1 MSWDGVEILERED
14 AETGAAIF
22 IAIHSERLG
31 PATGGTRMKTYPDRD
46 AARRDSM
53 RLSEGMTYKWAAA
66 GFPRGGGKAVLAIP
80 HDFRAADRL
89 GLLRRYGAFVKELGG
104 RFWTGA
110 DVGTSAED
118 MDVISEEGSPYIFSR
133 TPAKGGAGGSGTWTA
148 IGVEASI
155 EAAAERLF
163 GSRSLEDRSIVIQGA
178 GSVGI
183 PLIDLLA
190 AGRARIAFGDP
201 SPAAGRGLGPAI
213 ERIAPD
219 EVFDRP
225 CDVFAPCALGGVL
238 NAETIPRLKCRAVVG
253 SANNQLAAAED
264 ADRLAARG
272 ILYAPDFIANA
283 GGAIAITGIE
293 ALGWS
298 RERAQR
304 EVRAIGDTVRRV
316 FDIAESS
323 RITPDAA
330 ARRLADQRLAAGPSR
345 LSGSP
350 R

>member
-14 AETGAAIF
+14 AASGAVIL

-31 PATGGTRMKTYPDRD
+31 PATGGTRMKAYPDRD
-46 AARRDSM
+46 AARRDAM

-66 GFPRGGGKAVLAIP
+66 GFPRGGGKAVLAVP
-80 HDFRAADRL
+80 SDLDAADRSA
-89 GLLRRYGAFVKELGG
+89 LLRRYGAFIKELGG

-118 MDVISEEGSPYIFSR
+118 MDVIAEEGAPYVFSR

-148 IGVEASI
+148 TGVASSI
-155 EAAAERLF
+155 EAACERLF
-163 GSRSLEDRSIVIQGA
+163 GSRSIEGRSIVIQGV

-190 AGRARIAFGDP
+190 AGGARIAFGDP
-201 SPAAGRGLGPAI
+201 SPEAGRGLGPAI
-213 ERIAPD
+213 ERIAP
-219 EVFDRP
+219 EAVFDRP

-238 NAETIPRLKCRAVVG
+238 NSETIPRLACRAVVG

-298 RERAQR
+298 HERAER
-304 EVRAIGDTVRRV
+304 EVRAIGDTVARV
-316 FDIAESS
+316 FDIAEEA

-330 ARRLADQRLAAGPSR
+330 ARRLAEERLAAGPSG

>member
-1 MSWDGVEILERED
+1 VSWNGVEILERED
-14 AETGAAIF
+14 GATGSAIL

-31 PATGGTRMKTYPDRD
+31 PATGGTRMKAYPDRG
-46 AARRDSM
+46 AARRDAM

-66 GFPRGGGKAVLAIP
+66 GFPRGGGKAVLAVP
-80 HDFRAADRL
+80 SDLDAADRTA
-89 GLLRRYGAFVKELGG
+89 LLRRYGAFIKELGG

-118 MDVISEEGSPYIFSR
+118 MDVIAEEGAPYVFSR

-148 IGVEASI
+148 IGVASSI
-155 EAAAERLF
+155 EAACERLF
-163 GSRSLEDRSIVIQGA
+163 GSRSIGGRSIVIQGA

-190 AGRARIAFGDP
+190 AGGARIAFGDP
-201 SPAAGRGLGPAI
+201 SPEAGRGLGPVI
-213 ERIAPD
+213 ERIAPED
-219 EVFDRP
+219 VFDRP

-238 NAETIPRLKCRAVVG
+238 NSETILRLACRAVVG

-293 ALGWS
+293 ALGWT
-298 RERAQR
+298 RESAER
-304 EVRAIGDTVRRV
+304 EVRAIGDTVARV
-316 FDIAESS
+316 FDIAEKA

-330 ARRLADQRLAAGPSR
+330 ARRLAEERLAAGPSG

>member
-1 MSWDGVEILERED
+1 MSWNGVEILERDD
-14 AETGAAIF
+14 AETGATIL

-31 PATGGTRMKTYPDRD
+31 PATGGTRMKSYPDRD
-46 AARRDSM
+46 AARRDAM

-66 GFPRGGGKAVLAIP
+66 GFPRGGGKAVLAVP
-80 HDFRAADRL
+80 RDFRSADRP
-89 GLLRRYGAFVKELGG
+89 GLLRRFGRFVKELEG

-118 MDVISEEGSPYIFSR
+118 MDVIAEEGAPYVFSR

-148 IGVEASI
+148 IGVAASI
-155 EAAAERLF
+155 EAACERLF
-163 GSRSLEDRSIVIQGA
+163 GSRSLAGRSIVIQGA

-183 PLIDLLA
+183 PLMDLLA
-190 AGRARIAFGDP
+190 AGRARIAFSDV
-201 SPAAGRGLGPAI
+201 SPEAGRALGPAI
-213 ERIAPD
+213 ERVPP
-219 EVFDRP
+219 ENVFERP

-253 SANNQLAAAED
+253 SANNQLGAAED

-293 ALGWS
+293 ALGWT
-298 RERAQR
+298 RDRAER
-304 EVRAIGDTVRRV
+304 EVRAIGDTVAHV
-316 FDIAESS
+316 FDIAERE

-330 ARRLADQRLAAGPSR
+330 ARRLAEERLERGR
-345 LSGSP
+345 V
-350 R
+350 